1 MNDTPDV
8 LWLQWL
14 LGALQSAQAA
24 LLQALHALGLVPTL
38 HGQPAW
44 PWAWRLAG
52 DTLRFDL
59 GQARRLAVS
68 LGLLSVAL
76 LLAVLGLAWR
86 RRRLPLLALAGLL
99 PVLAPWPQ
107 WAAVR
112 VAATPASFHVPP
124 TGFDAGAILHGHQ
137 LYRQLCVDCHGA
149 DGRGQGPSA
158 AQQPVWPP
166 NLAGPLLWRRAD
178 GDLFWHVLHGM
189 RDARS
194 GQASMPAFTDR
205 LSADDA
211 WALIDAMKALA
222 AGQMLRETGQ
232 WLQPVRLP
240 AFAIRCP
247 GAPARVASTDLRGQR
262 LRVMAAGDGA
272 PPPDPRV
279 VTVALAPTAADAA
292 SPAPAGAD
300 CQVTDPAAWQ
310 ALALIAGHGA
320 DATALAGTQFIVDR
334 AGWLRA
340 RSAPGAADWQE
351 DDLVC
356 RAAPSSSPSLA
367 SSLSAAASPAGATPG
382 NDGLGAL
389 IARMDAEPVRYV
401 KGGIVH

>member
-1 MNDTPDV
+1 MTDAPDA

-14 LGALQSAQAA
+14 LQALQSAQAA
-24 LLQALHALGLVPTL
+24 LLQTLHALGLVPTL

-52 DTLRFDL
+52 DTLLFDL
-59 GQARRLAVS
+59 GQARRLAIT
-68 LGLLSVAL
+68 LGLLTLAL
-76 LLAVLGLAWR
+76 LLAGLALAWR
-86 RRRLPLLALAGLL
+86 RPRLPLLALAALL
-99 PVLAPWPQ
+99 PLLAPWPE

-112 VAATPASFHVPP
+112 VAATPASFHASP
-124 TGFDAGAILHGHQ
+124 TGFDARSIAHGQQ
-137 LYRQLCVDCHGA
+137 LYRQLCVDCHGD
-149 DGRGQGPSA
+149 DGRGHGPLA
-158 AQQPVWPP
+158 ARQPVWPP

-178 GDLFWHVLHGM
+178 GDLLWHVLHGM
-189 RDARS
+189 HDARS
-194 GQASMPAFTDR
+194 NQPSMPAFAGR

-222 AGQMLRETGQ
+222 AGQMLRQTGQ

-240 AFAIRCP
+240 AFSLRCP
-247 GAPARVASTDLRGQR
+247 AAPGRTTSTDLRGQR
-262 LRVMAAGDGA
+262 LRVMVPGDTA

-279 VTVALAPTAADAA
+279 VTVALAP
-292 SPAPAGAD
+292 AGAGAAWPLAAGTD
-300 CQVTDPAAWQ
+300 CQATDLAAWT
-310 ALALIAGHGA
+310 ALALIAGHTA
-320 DATALAGTQFIVDR
+320 DAAALAGTQFIVDR

-356 RAAPSSSPSLA
+356 RAASTSFPSTSTS
-367 SSLSAAASPAGATPG
+367 SAAGPVPAAGTPG
-382 NDGLGAL
+382 NDGLGSL

-401 KGGIVH
+401 KGGVVH